1 MLILFLLCAFK
12 SGTDR
17 FYLRKAEGFDTA
29 GKEVFYYFR
38 PKNALSLTAFY
49 INLYSR
55 KLFIFALCL
64 LPSAAVLL
72 FLLLRL
78 EGGMFSYDA
87 ARVLLAAATVL
98 FFCGVYYFIRLNGFF
113 FLARYYFA
121 SGKYFTYRQL
131 FAFSYRLIGSSKMTV
146 LKKRLSFVPWFA
158 SCIFLLPVS
167 FVRSH
172 YNRSMA
178 QLAHDLMEL

>member
-1 MLILFLLCAFK
+1 MLILFFLCAFR

-17 FYLRKAEGFDTA
+17 FYLRRAEGFDSA
-29 GKEVFYYFR
+29 GREVFYYFR

-49 INLYSR
+49 FSLYSR
-55 KLFIFALCL
+55 KLVFFILCF
-64 LPSAAVLL
+64 LPSASVIIYLNSRISDGGFSFDAVC
-72 FLLLRL
+72 
-78 EGGMFSYDA
+78 
-87 ARVLLAAATVL
+87 VLLAASTVL
-98 FFCGVYYFIRLNGFF
+98 FFSGAYYFIRLNGFF

-121 SGKYFTYRQL
+121 SDKYFTLRQL
-131 FAFSYRLIGSSKMTV
+131 FSFSYECVKDKKMTV
-146 LKKRLSFVPWFA
+146 LKKRLSFIPWFA

-178 QLAHDLMEL
+178 ELAYDLMEL

>member
-17 FYLRKAEGFDTA
+17 FYLRKAEGFDA
-29 GKEVFYYFR
+29 RGKEVFFYFK
-38 PKNALSLTAFY
+38 PKNALSLVGFY
-49 INLYSR
+49 FNLYSR
-55 KLFIFALCL
+55 KLLMLAVCF
-64 LPSAAVLL
+64 LPFAAVLL
-72 FLLLRL
+72 FLHSALRW
-78 EGGMFSYDA
+78 GNFSLAA
-87 ARVLLAAATVL
+87 ARVLVITALLLLAD
-98 FFCGVYYFIRLNGFF
+98 GVYFFIRLNGFF

-121 SGKYFTYRQL
+121 SGKYFNFRQL
-131 FAFSYRLIGSSKMTV
+131 FSFSYKSIKDKKLTV
-146 LKKRLSFVPWFA
+146 LKKRLSFIGWFA

-178 QLAHDLMEL
+178 QLARDLMEL

>member
-29 GKEVFYYFR
+29 GKEIFYYFR
-38 PKNALSLTAFY
+38 PKNALTLVAFY
-49 INLYSR
+49 LGLYSR
-55 KLFIFALCL
+55 KLLIFLLCF

-72 FLLLRL
+72 FLAGRL
-78 EGGMFSYDA
+78 EGGMLSYAA

-98 FFCGVYYFIRLNGFF
+98 FICGVYYFIRLNGFF

-121 SGKYFTYRQL
+121 SGKYFSYRQL
-131 FAFSYRLIGSSKMTV
+131 FEFSFRLIRCRKMTV
-146 LKKRLSFVPWFA
+146 LKKRLSFIPWFA

-178 QLAHDLMEL
+178 ELAYDLMEL